1 MALQHIPPIQ
11 CLLTFEAL
19 ARLRNAGKAADELC
33 VTPSAISHRIR
44 QLESQ
49 LGLRLF
55 SRSDFTLTADGA
67 AYLQHV
73 RTGLAAL
80 QQMPSRSVTKGRTR
94 LRVAITPTFA
104 RVFVMPRLELFRN
117 AYPDIEL
124 ILQVSIPLLNVTAE
138 QADLEVRFGTGGCAD
153 VDYRMVL
160 MEDVTPV
167 CSPSFINDHGPFEG
181 FETSPCAWRMKKL
194 LGERLP
200 VHDSIEFVHD
210 VLLPRLTLQPQPGAV
225 AVHPVCSVRKMGTVD
240 KLVAIAARCSTQVV
254 QAQAVQCCGFAG
266 DRGFRRPELNEHAL
280 RHLKAELPE
289 GCSGGYSTSR
299 TCEIGL
305 SETAAIPYQSILYL
319 VERCSSATP
328 PAGAPP
334 PPP

>member
-80 QQMPSRSVTKGRTR
+80 QQMPTHQAANRRPR

-138 QADLEVRFGTGGCAD
+138 QPDLEVRFGTGGYAD
-153 VDYRMVL
+153 VEYRMVL
-160 MEDVTPV
+160 AEDVTPV
-167 CSPSFINDHGPFEG
+167 CSPSFINDRGPFEG
-181 FETSPCAWRMKKL
+181 FDTAEQVDRASLIRSPLEPWNPWFKHCGLNRDEPDAGAQFNDMGLVYDAAASGFGVAL
-194 LGERLP
+194 LR
-200 VHDSIEFVHD
+200 
-210 VLLPRLTLQPQPGAV
+210 PRLGAAWLQSGRL
-225 AVHPVCSVRKMGTVD
+225 VR
-240 KLVAIAARCSTQVV
+240 
-254 QAQAVQCCGFAG
+254 
-266 DRGFRRPELNEHAL
+266 
-280 RHLKAELPE
+280 
-289 GCSGGYSTSR
+289 
-299 TCEIGL
+299 L
-305 SETAAIPYQSILYL
+305 SEHSARSPHAHYICWKPRTLERWECAAFADWLQLAL
-319 VERCSSATP
+319 T
-328 PAGAPP
+328 
-334 PPP
+334 

>member
-19 ARLRNAGKAADELC
+19 ARLRNAGKAAGELC

-80 QQMPSRSVTKGRTR
+80 QQMPSRNATKGRTR

-104 RVFVMPRLELFRN
+104 RAFVMPRLGLFRN

-138 QADLEVRFGTGGCAD
+138 EADLEVRFGTGGYAD
-153 VDYRMVL
+153 VDYRMVV

-181 FETSPCAWRMKKL
+181 FDSAEQVDRARLIRSPLEPWGTWFKHCGLSRDEPHVGTQFNDMGLVYDAAGSGFGVAL
-194 LGERLP
+194 LR
-200 VHDSIEFVHD
+200 
-210 VLLPRLTLQPQPGAV
+210 PRLGAAWLQNGSLVRLSERSAPSPHAHYICWKPGALERWE
-225 AVHPVCSVRKMGTVD
+225 C
-240 KLVAIAARCSTQVV
+240 AA
-254 QAQAVQCCGFAG
+254 FA
-266 DRGFRRPELNEHAL
+266 DWLQLAL
-280 RHLKAELPE
+280 A
-289 GCSGGYSTSR
+289 
-299 TCEIGL
+299 
-305 SETAAIPYQSILYL
+305 
-319 VERCSSATP
+319 
-328 PAGAPP
+328 
-334 PPP
+334 